1 MKNTNTKS
9 FNDALKAYLAP
20 IIKEK
25 AEDYGETTP
34 PANLYQWA
42 LDTAKKEVGHE
53 FRQYGDQG
61 GLEYWLSGLGLN
73 VACYYGDIIEAAEK
87 MHECTLTDKEKNMVC
102 ARWFNFLAAKILQY
116 ARKG

>member
-1 MKNTNTKS
+1 MKNTNSKS

-25 AEDYGETTP
+25 AEDYGETTT

-53 FRQYGDQG
+53 FKRHGDQE
-61 GLEYWLSGLGLN
+61 GLRYWLSGLGLSIDFYN
-73 VACYYGDIIEAAEK
+73 FDIVTVCERLHDCVLTPKQQDACID
-87 MHECTLTDKEKNMVC
+87 N
-102 ARWFNFLAAKILQY
+102 WFNFIAAKILQY

>member
-20 IIKEK
+20 LIKER

-53 FRQYGDQG
+53 FKRHGDQE
-61 GLEYWLSGLGLN
+61 GLRYWLSGLGMSI
-73 VACYYGDIIEAAEK
+73 ACYNFDIVTVCERL
-87 MHECTLTDKEKNMVC
+87 HDCVLTPKQQDACIDN
-102 ARWFNFLAAKILQY
+102 WFNFIAAKILQY